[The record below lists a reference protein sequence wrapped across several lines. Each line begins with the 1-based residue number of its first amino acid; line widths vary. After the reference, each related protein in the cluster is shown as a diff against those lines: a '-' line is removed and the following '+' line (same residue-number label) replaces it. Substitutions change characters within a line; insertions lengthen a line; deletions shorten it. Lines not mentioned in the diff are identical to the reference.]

1 MSGSCIHIFL
11 LLTLMLLP
19 LAWIAGLI
27 VSSFLAVGSLV
38 GTLKRVAQRAAHRLT
53 ADQTPHRLD
62 AIRKRCQNCR
72 CLNYLAPGVLFGANG
87 QPGSMAIGNIL
98 MLLMKALTA
107 QGGNAFSFPHLGH
120 YQSGPPTLPH
130 CANGMYF
137 FLSPEL
143 KSIETSPFAAFLY
156 FPEDNSPAVFV

>member
-1 MSGSCIHIFL
+1 
-11 LLTLMLLP
+11 MLLP

-27 VSSFLAVGSLV
+27 VSSFHAVGSLV

-120 YQSGPPTLPH
+120 YQSGPRTLPH
-130 CANGMYF
+130 CTHGLYSF
-137 FLSPEL
+137 VSPVPSPL
-143 KSIETSPFAAFLY
+143 KPVHSLHFYI
-156 FPEDNSPAVFV
+156 FPEDNSLAVFA